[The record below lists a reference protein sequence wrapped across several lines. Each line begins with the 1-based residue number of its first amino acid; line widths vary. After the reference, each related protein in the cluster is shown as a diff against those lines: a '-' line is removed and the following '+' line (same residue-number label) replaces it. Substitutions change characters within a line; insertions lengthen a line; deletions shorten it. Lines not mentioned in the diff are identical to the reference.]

1 MNLYKND
8 SVKSANQFH
17 SIVKPKLEE
26 LLKSEIN
33 IIEEYEED
41 NSSMYRVSKELDMYS
56 GVDGWRFDK
65 VNQRHQYIAS
75 RIQIIKKGFKPFNTF
90 SIRASRQNS
99 KTEYEKRIYAIENDW
114 LYPQLTIQ
122 TYLDDTESEILSLG
136 IVYTKELF
144 LYAKNNF
151 DYLMS
156 RAIKNKDNSSSFI
169 TITFSELENN
179 LDSKKIMIYKNNKAK
194 II

>member
-1 MNLYKND
+1 MKEDVSLYKND
-8 SVKSANQFH
+8 SKKSAYLFH
-17 SIVKPKLEE
+17 NLVKPKLGE

-41 NSSMYRVSKELDMYS
+41 NSSMFRVSKELDMYS

-75 RIQIIKKGFKPFNTF
+75 RIQNTKNGFRPYDTF

-122 TYLDDTESEILSLG
+122 TYLNENESEILSLG
-136 IVYTKELF
+136 IVYTRELF
-144 LYAKNNF
+144 LYAKDNF
-151 DYLMS
+151 ELLMS
-156 RAIKNKDNSSSFI
+156 KAIKNKDNSSSFI
-169 TITFSELENN
+169 TISFTELQNN
-179 LDSKKIMIYKNNKAK
+179 LDSKKIMIYKKQ
-194 II
+194 

>member
-1 MNLYKND
+1 VNLYKND
-8 SVKSANQFH
+8 SVKSANQFY

-75 RIQIIKKGFKPFNTF
+75 RIQTIKKGFKPFNTF

-136 IVYTKELF
+136 IVYTRELF

-179 LDSKKIMIYKNNKAK
+179 LDSKKILVYKNL
-194 II
+194 

>member
-1 MNLYKND
+1 MYKND
-8 SVKSANQFH
+8 SLKSANQFY

-26 LLKSEIN
+26 LLRSEIN

-41 NSSMYRVSKELDMYS
+41 NSSMFRVSKELDMYS

-75 RIQIIKKGFKPFNTF
+75 RIQKTIKGFKSFDTF

-122 TYLDDTESEILSLG
+122 TYLDESESEILSLG
-136 IVYTKELF
+136 IVYTRELF

-151 DYLMS
+151 EALMS
-156 RAIKNKDNSSSFI
+156 KAIKNRDNSSSFI
-169 TITFSELENN
+169 TISFTELENN
-179 LDSKKIMIYKNNKAK
+179 LDPKKIMIYKKT
-194 II
+194 

>member
-1 MNLYKND
+1 MYKND
-8 SVKSANQFH
+8 SRKSAYLFYNL
-17 SIVKPKLEE
+17 VKPKLEE

-41 NSSMYRVSKELDMYS
+41 NSSMFRVSKELDMYS

-75 RIQIIKKGFKPFNTF
+75 RIQNTKNGFRPYDTF

-122 TYLDDTESEILSLG
+122 TYLNENESEILSLG
-136 IVYTKELF
+136 IVYTRELF
-144 LYAKNNF
+144 LYAKDNF
-151 DYLMS
+151 ELLMS
-156 RAIKNKDNSSSFI
+156 KAIKNKDNSSSFI
-169 TITFSELENN
+169 TISFTELQNN
-179 LDSKKIMIYKNNKAK
+179 LDSKKIMIYKK
-194 II
+194 

>member
-1 MNLYKND
+1 MKEGVNLYKND
-8 SVKSANQFH
+8 SLKSANQFY

-26 LLKSEIN
+26 LLRSEIN

-41 NSSMYRVSKELDMYS
+41 NSSMFRVSKELDMYS

-75 RIQIIKKGFKPFNTF
+75 RIQKTIKGFKSFDTF

-122 TYLDDTESEILSLG
+122 TYLDESESEILSLG
-136 IVYTKELF
+136 IVYTRELF

-151 DYLMS
+151 EALMS
-156 RAIKNKDNSSSFI
+156 KAIKNRDNSSSFI
-169 TITFSELENN
+169 TISFTELENN
-179 LDSKKIMIYKNNKAK
+179 LDPKKIMIYKKT
-194 II
+194 

>member
-1 MNLYKND
+1 LREDVNLYKND
-8 SVKSANQFH
+8 SVKSANQFY

-65 VNQRHQYIAS
+65 ANQRHQYIAS

-136 IVYTKELF
+136 IVYTRELF

-179 LDSKKIMIYKNNKAK
+179 LDSKKILVYKNL
-194 II
+194 